1 MTDLAASHV
10 LAAQPLPQLL
20 PNTSTALPQPRQPA
34 TYLPTPMLSPIPAPE
49 SAGTLPADLAG
60 LPLGGY
66 PQVECTPLAWDEVW
80 SQLMAA
86 KLRFR
91 STLWANDRCV
101 VVFHQSRNNV
111 RQFALSGRELV
122 VLQRSL
128 QGESQKTIANDQ
140 GLSPSTIGAS
150 LKSAML
156 KLGFPSHRC
165 TTPISA
171 LALSHER
178 SYGQRPAERPPVY
191 SVGRGD
197 LVLAAT
203 AQVDWSRVPTLTGS
217 ELEITRLLVQGK
229 PNSEIARV
237 RQTSLHTV
245 ENQVASLLRKAGA
258 KHRFDLLKL
267 LYGGP
272 CD

>member
-1 MTDLAASHV
+1 
-10 LAAQPLPQLL
+10 LP
-20 PNTSTALPQPRQPA
+20 PPALGQSPSPQDW
-34 TYLPTPMLSPIPAPE
+34 
-49 SAGTLPADLAG
+49 AGAIPADLAG
-60 LPLGGY
+60 LPLGAY
-66 PQVECTPLAWDEVW
+66 TQVEYTPLSWNEVW
-80 SQLMAA
+80 AQLMAA

-128 QGESQKTIANDQ
+128 QGESQKAIAADQ
-140 GLSPSTIGAS
+140 GLSASTIGAS

-178 SYGQRPAERPPVY
+178 SDAQRSADRPPVY
-191 SVGRGD
+191 SIGRGD

-203 AQVDWSRVPTLTGS
+203 AAADWSQVPSLTGS

-258 KHRFDLLKL
+258 RHRFDLLKL
-267 LYGGP
+267 LYGSR